1 MKINSKW
8 IIHLNVKAKTIRF
21 LEENI
26 TVNICDLGFRHWFLK
41 AQRTKINKLHFN
53 KIRIFVLQKTPSTNH
68 KCWRECGEKG
78 TLLYC
83 WGNVN

>member
-8 IIHLNVKAKTIRF
+8 IIRLNVKAKTITF

-78 TLLYC
+78 TLLYRR
-83 WGNVN
+83 GNVN

>member
-8 IIHLNVKAKTIRF
+8 IIRLHVKAKTIRF

-78 TLLYC
+78 TFLHWWEC
-83 WGNVN
+83 